1 MQERPVKVSSTVK
14 SAWWDT
20 TKTDLIYSVD
30 LPYVRNIVLNYS
42 SDSLVEKCEWVLN
55 APRYKPEF
63 KCELCGAGNSSK
75 GHRPACFYPTEVGYV
90 YKCLACEPSLSLYQF
105 LLQRNPKVALN
116 YQMERWHK
124 KLTGRCYNCP
134 EPPKNLKRE
143 HYAKLEKEAKERN
156 QRAYKE
162 RHNN

>member
-63 KCELCGAGNSSK
+63 KWELCGAGNSSK
-75 GHRPACFYPTEVGYV
+75 GHRPACFFPTEVGYV
-90 YKCLACEPSLSLYQF
+90 YKCFKCEESLTLFQFLERRNPTVARNYQF
-105 LLQRNPKVALN
+105 D
-116 YQMERWHK
+116 RWLK
-124 KLTGRCYNCP
+124 KLTGSCYNCP
-134 EPPKNLKRE
+134 EPPKNIKRE
-143 HYAKLEKEAKERN
+143 YYAKKGSELKERN
-156 QRAYKE
+156 KRAYEE
-162 RHNN
+162 RDS